1 MKILRK
7 SGWTFDTSAGGGAGY
22 GMFSTEGGIFVL
34 DDLEGNRHRYFFSAF
49 GLSLSW
55 ALTSLLRIPKLAL
68 PKIIVKGDELSGSAA
83 TSNFKSYGKLFL
95 TESFKGVDLKD
106 PRSLEGG
113 TVYLEGAG
121 GYLLGGNGSLMM
133 LGISRAL
140 LLMGV
145 AKPDL
150 IGMAIRS
157 APAALTM
164 AGVNE
169 GLQNMAALAFMPG
182 QITY

>member
-49 GLSLSW
+49 GPSLSW

-95 TESFKGVDLKD
+95 TESFKRGGFEGPAE
-106 PRSLEGG
+106 PRGW
-113 TVYLEGAG
+113 
-121 GYLLGGNGSLMM
+121 N
-133 LGISRAL
+133 GISGR
-140 LLMGV
+140 GRR
-145 AKPDL
+145 
-150 IGMAIRS
+150 IS
-157 APAALTM
+157 A
-164 AGVNE
+164 GRQRIVNDARD
-169 GLQNMAALAFMPG
+169 QPSLAFDGSRQTRFDRHGDSKRSSSFDNGRRQRRPTEYGGPG
-182 QITY
+182 IHARANYL

>member
-1 MKILRK
+1 
-7 SGWTFDTSAGGGAGY
+7 
-22 GMFSTEGGIFVL
+22 
-34 DDLEGNRHRYFFSAF
+34 
-49 GLSLSW
+49 
-55 ALTSLLRIPKLAL
+55 
-68 PKIIVKGDELSGSAA
+68 
-83 TSNFKSYGKLFL
+83 
-95 TESFKGVDLKD
+95 VDLKA

-133 LGISRAL
+133 QGISRAL